1 MASARLSDYLQA
13 FRFHLF
19 DVPKVSGSG
28 GVFGSSSVFTLV
40 GGFSSITNPELT
52 LETEAVQEGTFPFTR
67 YFTRRGSVSPILLS
81 KGVRI
86 GDSLFWDWASSQLLG
101 GSPKRTLILVQ
112 FSGFGPGAFVKSA
125 KHLERF
131 QSKIDRDRSGI
142 ARAVTTIGDTFLGSN
157 LGDFATHAPGRMWQ
171 LFDCIPTRYKSGSD
185 LDARSSE
192 VSMEE
197 LELQPEYFEE
207 RSLSGNLRRT

>member
-1 MASARLSDYLQA
+1 MARMRLSDFLQQ

-19 DVPKVSGSG
+19 DVPKVSGAA
-28 GVFGSSSVFTLV
+28 GVFGSDAVFTLV
-40 GGFSSITNPELT
+40 GGFASATNPELT

-67 YFTRRGSVSPILLS
+67 YFTRRGSVSPILLT

-86 GDSLFWDWASSQLLG
+86 GDNLFWDWASSQLLG

-112 FSGFGPGAFVKSA
+112 FSGSNPASPKRLQGN
-125 KHLERF
+125 
-131 QSKIDRDRSGI
+131 
-142 ARAVTTIGDTFLGSN
+142 IGDTFLRST
-157 LGDFATHAPGRMWQ
+157 LGDFITGVPGRMWQ

-192 VSMEE
+192 VSLEE
-197 LELQPEYFEE
+197 LELQPEFFEE
-207 RSLSGNLRRT
+207 VSLSGRLLRR